1 MKNNFIKLVVL
12 FSSLS
17 VTFFIADFILK
28 SLYLPKK
35 QSKVHLISK
44 EGIFSDNENN
54 IIKFASSK
62 EYRHIGIYGGGIEFD
77 YKFNTDENGFRKTIS
92 CNIEDRNIKKD
103 NTYDVVI
110 TGDSLT
116 QGTGSNFSWTESLEQ
131 KLCNKGFNSIN
142 TAIPGYSL
150 EGMSNSLKYAK
161 KEFNSK
167 IAILAIM
174 PKGISNEHYKV
185 VKEPKR
191 SYIISNL
198 SKKRFVFWHIDNY
211 LSNDEILSIADKKVK
226 SGLLPMLL
234 KVQDSLKFKTMK
246 VKSKVDRYFK
256 KVDSRNYSTNLNIE
270 NSIKHIYTS
279 IKEYGKDNFLLI
291 ILPTNDLYKT
301 DVDEFYTSKINND
314 LEYFLNSIQEEIL
327 IADLR
332 RCQLS
337 SSDFYELDGHPKEKG
352 YRKISSCASK
362 SKILNK
368 FIENLK

>member
-1 MKNNFIKLVVL
+1 MKNNLIKLLVL
-12 FSSLS
+12 FLSLG
-17 VTFFIADFILK
+17 VTFFITDFILK

-54 IIKFASSK
+54 IIKFGSLK
-62 EYRHIGIYGGGIEFD
+62 EYRHIGVYGGGIEFD
-77 YKFNTDENGFRKTIS
+77 YKFNTDANGFRKTIS
-92 CNIEDRNIKKD
+92 CNLENGNIQKD

-131 KLCNKGFNSIN
+131 KLCNNGFNSIN
-142 TAIPGYSL
+142 TAIPSYSL

-161 KEFNSK
+161 NEFNSK
-167 IAILAIM
+167 IAILAIK
-174 PKGISNEHYKV
+174 PKGILNEHYKV
-185 VKEPKR
+185 FKDPKR
-191 SYIISNL
+191 SYFFANL
-198 SKKRFVFWHIDNY
+198 SKKRFVFWHVDNY

-226 SGLLPMLL
+226 SGLIPMLV
-234 KVQDSLKFKTMK
+234 KVKDSLKLKTMK
-246 VKSKVDRYFK
+246 IKFKVDRYFK
-256 KVDSRNYSTNLNIE
+256 KVEARNSSNNLKIE
-270 NSIKHIYTS
+270 NSIYYINKS

-301 DVDEFYTSKINND
+301 GIDEFYSSKINND
-314 LEYFLNSIQEEIL
+314 LKYFLKSIEEKIL

-332 RCQLS
+332 SCQLS

-362 SKILNK
+362 SKLLNK